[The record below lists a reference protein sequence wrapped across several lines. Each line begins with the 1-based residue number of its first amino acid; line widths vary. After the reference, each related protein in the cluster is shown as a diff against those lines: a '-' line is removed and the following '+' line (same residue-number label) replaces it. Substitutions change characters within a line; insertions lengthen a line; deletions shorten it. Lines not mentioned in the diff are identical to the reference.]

1 MCGRYLY
8 SLDNQELREIA
19 EEAQRNLYGEYK
31 TGEIY
36 PTNVAP
42 IIISSGNVIRP
53 VLTKWGL
60 KKWDNK
66 GNIINARSE
75 GIRQKPMFK
84 KLIESKRCIVP
95 ASAFFEWKEISDKE
109 KEKYIF
115 YNNDGVLYMAGLYE
129 VYESVPNEQLSLFD
143 SNDKVDNLRYTI
155 ITKAASGSMVGIHQR
170 MPVIFNK
177 EEMENWLLGDSK
189 VDELLA
195 NNDVDLN
202 KDKNC

>member
-19 EEAQRNLYGEYK
+19 EQAQKNLYGEYK

-42 IIISSGNVIRP
+42 IIISSGNAIRP
-53 VLTKWGL
+53 VLAKWGL
-60 KKWDNK
+60 EKWDKK

-75 GIRQKPMFK
+75 GISQKHIFK
-84 KLIESKRCIVP
+84 KLVDSKRCIVP
-95 ASAFFEWKEISDKE
+95 ASAFYEWKDIGHKE

-115 YNNDGVLYMAGLYE
+115 YNNDGVLYMAGLYD

-143 SNDKVDNLRYTI
+143 SNHKAEAMRYTI
-155 ITKAASGSMVGIHQR
+155 ITKPATGSMIGIHHR
-170 MPVIFNK
+170 MPVIFSK
-177 EEMENWLLGDSK
+177 KEMENWLLGNSK
-189 VDELLA
+189 VEELLDD
-195 NNDVDLN
+195 NDVDLN
-202 KDKNC
+202 RDKA